1 MIAHMTWSLHGS
13 AVLAEVEPCHTQ
25 VRYTRDDTCCYCSF
39 VLWRETFQINLKICV
54 RVKFFGILDM
64 AQPSIG
70 LHRW

>member
-13 AVLAEVEPCHTQ
+13 AVVAEAEPYHTQ
-25 VRYTRDDTCCYCSF
+25 ARCTRADACCCRSF
-39 VLWRETFQINLKICV
+39 VVLRETFQINLKICV

-64 AQPSIG
+64 ALLSVG